1 MATKN
6 FTKGLAPLRL
16 QLQGKPTGR
25 GQHARHLI
33 YSSSA
38 PIHRTIRSPLSHC
51 RQYSTPPPSQTPDV
65 PTPRHNDLRSQLN
78 ASTPPPPRSDHS
90 PPPPPRSQRK
100 SVRPLILASGF
111 LLLGLS
117 VGKFSTGLLAPP
129 PLPSPESPEGQKL
142 TTALRADAEA
152 LPLAKSMAGE
162 EWESWDAYTTPGG
175 DGLANRLTSGPL
187 GGYGGIGYQ
196 RVFCNKTTG
205 EYVVLAWLGRGLSG
219 WPGVVHGGL
228 LATLLDECLART
240 GMRGLD
246 GGVGVTARL
255 ELGYKRPVKSA
266 GWWVVRSWMEEGADN
281 GKNKR
286 KAWVKGRVED
296 LAGSV
301 YTEGR
306 ALYVVP
312 KNVKLAG
319 LGDKF

>member
-1 MATKN
+1 M
-6 FTKGLAPLRL
+6 
-16 QLQGKPTGR
+16 
-25 GQHARHLI
+25 
-33 YSSSA
+33 
-38 PIHRTIRSPLSHC
+38 
-51 RQYSTPPPSQTPDV
+51 
-65 PTPRHNDLRSQLN
+65 
-78 ASTPPPPRSDHS
+78 
-90 PPPPPRSQRK
+90 
-100 SVRPLILASGF
+100 
-111 LLLGLS
+111 
-117 VGKFSTGLLAPP
+117 GKFTTATLAPP

-142 TTALRADAEA
+142 SATLRANAEA

-162 EWESWDAYTTPGG
+162 EWEAWDAYTTPGG

-187 GGYGGIGYQ
+187 AGYGGIGYQ
-196 RVFCNKTTG
+196 RVFHNKVTG
-205 EYVVLAWLGRGLSG
+205 EYVVLAWLGRGLAG

-240 GMRGLD
+240 GMRELD

-281 GKNKR
+281 GTSRR

-306 ALYVVP
+306 ALYVAP
-312 KNVKLAG
+312 KNVKLVG